1 MYELSFSSNLVI
13 NTLSYETASD
23 SSAENIK
30 PNNIGCKDNLMDFK
44 PIGNTPDIVVEWL
57 I

>member
-44 PIGNTPDIVVEWL
+44 PIGNTPDIVVE
-57 I
+57 

>member
-13 NTLSYETASD
+13 NTYETASD

-30 PNNIGCKDNLMDFK
+30 PNNIGYKDNLMDFK
-44 PIGNTPDIVVEWL
+44 PIVNTPDIVVE
-57 I
+57 